1 MGAISALLNRFLPWI
16 ILLSIGVGW
25 GLSFSLAKIAVNA
38 GGSALGV
45 AFWQSLVSG
54 IFLLVYSLSRYGS
67 LGIERH
73 HIRLIVT
80 VTLTGALVPGVIF
93 YMALVRVSPGVL
105 AITDALVPIITYAFT
120 VSLGLERPSLKRFIG
135 VLAGMVGIVI
145 LVVPENAIPDRS
157 MIPWILLSCLGA
169 GFYALENMIIDAW
182 RPKNLGP
189 IRLSCGMNLLAA
201 VILLPA
207 ALLSGQFFMPSFP
220 FGPLEWSILSLSVIL
235 SFSFT
240 AFLALIRISG
250 PIFASQVGYIVTLS
264 AVFWGVAIFSE
275 NHSLIV
281 WLSLL
286 VMLLGLLLVT
296 PRKEVDKVL
305 PPPLPSGTRPFR
317 PKSD

>member
-1 MGAISALLNRFLPWI
+1 MRIDERAFSVAEAKAADEAFVTASSLFVMPVVRIDNHAIGMASLAPMRWLCVILCTKEYQVGAISALLNRFLPWI

-135 VLAGMVGIVI
+135 VLAGMVGIII

-169 GFYALENMIIDAW
+169 GF
-182 RPKNLGP
+182 
-189 IRLSCGMNLLAA
+189 
-201 VILLPA
+201 
-207 ALLSGQFFMPSFP
+207 
-220 FGPLEWSILSLSVIL
+220 
-235 SFSFT
+235 
-240 AFLALIRISG
+240 
-250 PIFASQVGYIVTLS
+250 
-264 AVFWGVAIFSE
+264 
-275 NHSLIV
+275 
-281 WLSLL
+281 
-286 VMLLGLLLVT
+286 
-296 PRKEVDKVL
+296 
-305 PPPLPSGTRPFR
+305 TRW
-317 PKSD
+317 KT